1 MRKASDIIVG
11 AASGT
16 ATALT
21 TQTALMIANASQN
34 ISQIE
39 SRLQV
44 AAYPRRA
51 NSTLTL
57 SDYCLL
63 VLGVIFVGHDLLL
76 PRLMSRELAV

>member
-1 MRKASDIIVG
+1 MTANVHHNIFRIKSSLRD
-11 AASGT
+11 AAD
-16 ATALT
+16 
-21 TQTALMIANASQN
+21 
-34 ISQIE
+34 
-39 SRLQV
+39 
-44 AAYPRRA
+44 PRRA